1 MIYFFTFSCYR
12 NLEDFSTEMERARA
26 QNQQGEIS
34 ELVIKAASYVR
45 GSSKNDDII
54 HDVKRSRAMKSL
66 LSNMMQAGSQNYQ
79 NNFELRELDEDEL
92 DMDDDELLDGD
103 ANANTAEDNMSAMT
117 GVSGVH
123 SQSMDGSSALNVE
136 IYIDKQLESN
146 DAIDSLYLSDEH
158 GMMADKHYRDSD
170 NDSVSTIRSIQHIPS
185 HLSEQKQTT
194 GKGKQQ
200 SKEST
205 EKWNHLTNPFQ
216 QVMRPF
222 LSLVCMPKTLRCSE
236 VL

>member
-1 MIYFFTFSCYR
+1 
-12 NLEDFSTEMERARA
+12 MERARA

-136 IYIDKQLESN
+136 IYIDKQLESF
-146 DAIDSLYLSDEH
+146 DAIDSVYLSDEH